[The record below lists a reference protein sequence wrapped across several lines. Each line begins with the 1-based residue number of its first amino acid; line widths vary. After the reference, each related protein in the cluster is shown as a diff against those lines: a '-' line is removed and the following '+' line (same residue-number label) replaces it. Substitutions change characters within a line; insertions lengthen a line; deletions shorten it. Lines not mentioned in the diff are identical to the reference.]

1 MNFKTYKIGGIYQ
14 NNKQVPSLRLNGKW
28 LEKLN
33 FSIGEQVVLYQN
45 EDMIVITKA
54 TPEQIEMLKVME
66 RNNQIKKLEKQIK
79 ILSKS
84 F

>member
-33 FSIGEQVVLYQN
+33 FSIGDYAVLYQN
-45 EDMIVITKA
+45 EDMLVITKA
-54 TPEQIEMLKVME
+54 TNDQIEMLKVME
-66 RNNQIKKLEKQIK
+66 RNNRIKKLEKQIK
-79 ILSKS
+79 ILKKS
-84 F
+84 L

>member
-28 LEKLN
+28 LEKIN

-45 EDMIVITKA
+45 EDMLVITKA
-54 TPEQIEMLKVME
+54 TPEQTELLKIME
-66 RNNQIKKLEKQIK
+66 RKSKIKKLEKQIK
-79 ILSKS
+79 LLKKS
-84 F
+84 I

>member
-33 FSIGEQVVLYQN
+33 FFIGEQVVLYQN
-45 EDMIVITKA
+45 EDMLVITKA
-54 TPEQIEMLKVME
+54 TPEQTELFKVME
-66 RNNQIKKLEKQIK
+66 RKNKIKKLEKQIK
-79 ILSKS
+79 LLKKS
-84 F
+84 I